1 MTEKALYLLAYA
13 ILVGFLAILFFK
25 VPRVDLG
32 LVIGVTL
39 LLAGRDLFQRE
50 RK

>member
-1 MTEKALYLLAYA
+1 MTEKALYLFAYA
-13 ILVGFLAILFFK
+13 ILLGFLAILIFR

>member
-13 ILVGFLAILFFK
+13 VLLGFLGILIFR
-25 VPRVDLG
+25 VQNVDLG